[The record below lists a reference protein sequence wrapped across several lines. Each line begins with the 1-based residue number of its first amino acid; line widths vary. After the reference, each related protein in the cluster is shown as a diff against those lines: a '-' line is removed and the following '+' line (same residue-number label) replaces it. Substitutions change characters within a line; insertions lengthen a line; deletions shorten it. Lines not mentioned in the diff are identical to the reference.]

1 MSYEDEDERDIDI
14 LINHRDEL
22 IDLVNVQARQIE
34 KYKHLALYLK
44 PYFENNPLDLA
55 LIKLDSCLKGF
66 DKGWN
71 DFSEVNS

>member
-1 MSYEDEDERDIDI
+1 MINGKAKKNKRDTD
-14 LINHRDEL
+14 
-22 IDLVNVQARQIE
+22 
-34 KYKHLALYLK
+34 LK